1 MLTASRTLKTLQPLD
16 QELHEFGVDLL
27 RARPGYAVR
36 TTVDLHVLDALDH
49 LCLSPGCCVRRQD
62 AVVVAMYDHGRYVV
76 ARDVLAKVL
85 DPRIDARQG
94 ADGRRADCDRPIG
107 FNDALAD
114 PLSVS
119 STN

>member
-49 LCLSPGCCVRRQD
+49 LCLSPGRGVRRQN

-76 ARDVLAKVL
+76 AGDVLAKVL
-85 DPRIDARQG
+85 DPGIDARQG
-94 ADGRRADCDRPIG
+94 ADGGSADRNIPIG
-107 FNDALAD
+107 FDHALAD

-119 STN
+119 SA